1 MKNIIFAFLN
11 KKKILFGIFFA
22 VLFVS
27 FAYISAGQA
36 QTTNSYGLDETATA
50 GFGNDV
56 ASSQTDV
63 PSIVGSIIGAGLSF
77 IGVLFFVLMIYGGF
91 LWMTARG
98 NEEQV
103 KKATDI
109 IIQASIGLVIVASA
123 YLVTRFVGE
132 TIINSVTNT
141 PTK

>member
-11 KKKILFGIFFA
+11 KRKILFGIFLA
-22 VLFVS
+22 VLFIG
-27 FAYISAGQA
+27 FAYISSMEVQA
-36 QTTNSYGLDETATA
+36 ADKYGLDETANA
-50 GFGNDV
+50 GFGNNITT
-56 ASSQTDV
+56 SQTDV

-77 IGVLFFVLMIYGGF
+77 IGVLFFILIIYGGF

-109 IIQASIGLVIVASA
+109 VIQAAIGLIIVASA

-132 TIINSVTNT
+132 TIINSVI
-141 PTK
+141 K